1 MLIDKNNVELIKDN
15 KTCLIKNF
23 VSLSKKYDF
32 NFISDLLEKNQ
43 LKVVNKTFVGD
54 LKDVFQIKGVSNT
67 LNELKVFFDFLSKMF
82 NYERDPRDEV
92 DLFFSIV
99 SQVGDAHED
108 TEDVFILGLSG
119 VVLYR
124 IYGEQNEDY
133 YLKKGDMIFIPRGL
147 KHKVLGMNP
156 RVVASIGFYGKR
168 IN

>member
-54 LKDVFQIKGVSNT
+54 LKDVFQIKSVSNT
-67 LNELKVFFDFLSKMF
+67 VNELKVFFDFLSKMF
-82 NYERDPRDEV
+82 NYERDSRDEV
-92 DLFFSIV
+92 DLFFSMV
-99 SQVGDAHED
+99 SQVGDAHVD